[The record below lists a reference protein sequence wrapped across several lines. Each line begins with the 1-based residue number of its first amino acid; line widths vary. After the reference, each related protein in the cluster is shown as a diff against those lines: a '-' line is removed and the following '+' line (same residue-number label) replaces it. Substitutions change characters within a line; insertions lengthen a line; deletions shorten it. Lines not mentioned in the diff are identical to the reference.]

1 VPTVRIQRA
10 KQDEQYWK
18 ARMRV
23 LQTALD
29 NDRTF
34 LTAAKKRLTDLDRQ
48 VHRSVDDVLYV
59 RDGLRRATLDGD
71 YQAAVIESL
80 HGGRHQPHAGDRR
93 RRRRSASRERAAGLA
108 ALALAISQVKHP
120 AYSRW

>member
-1 VPTVRIQRA
+1 MPTVRIQRA

-71 YQAAVIESL
+71 YQAAVTESSRYTAAVTKRTRAIGVAEEEA
-80 HGGRHQPHAGDRR
+80 HHANVPPGWLR
-93 RRRRSASRERAAGLA
+93 L
-108 ALALAISQVKHP
+108 P
-120 AYSRW
+120 